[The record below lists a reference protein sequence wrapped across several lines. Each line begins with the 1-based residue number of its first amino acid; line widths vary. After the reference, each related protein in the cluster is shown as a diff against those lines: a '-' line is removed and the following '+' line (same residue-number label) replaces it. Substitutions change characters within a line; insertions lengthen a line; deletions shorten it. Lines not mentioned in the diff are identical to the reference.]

1 MKRSL
6 VFALLLMACHSAG
19 PYGHAVTYVPLD
31 EEARAQDGASE
42 LDPVMVRR
50 FPEDYRK
57 KSQSVFGVVQ
67 AKTAGAGGLAY
78 VTLGQRR
85 LMPRNLCSNMNDQD
99 SCRVS
104 VTEQDFGAL
113 HALLRLLPEDE
124 NSSQPVLPGSLIHVI
139 GKLEAAADKDDGAP
153 VLRALYYRHF
163 PPRTYRTSRDAETMR
178 Q

>member
-1 MKRSL
+1 MTRCL
-6 VFALLLMACHSAG
+6 VLAFTLTACHSAG
-19 PYGHAVTYVPLD
+19 LYGHAVHYVPLD
-31 EEARAQDGASE
+31 EEARAQDGSSE

-85 LMPRNLCSNMNDQD
+85 LMPRNLCSNLNDED

-104 VTEQDFGAL
+104 VTEQDFGVV
-113 HALLRLLPEDE
+113 HALLQLRPEDE
-124 NSSQPVLPGSLIHVI
+124 SSRQPVLPGSLIHVI
-139 GKLEAAADKDDGAP
+139 GKLEAAVDKDDGAP

-163 PPRTYRTSRDAETMR
+163 PPRTYRTRRDAETMR